1 MQHLDGKDNG
11 IYRMNSQMQT
21 WNYVIVVFSCDVCV
35 EKDFDCKDVS
45 SKQD

>member
-1 MQHLDGKDNG
+1 MQDLDGKDNW

-21 WNYVIVVFSCDVCV
+21 WIYVIVVISCDVCV
-35 EKDFDCKDVS
+35 EKDLDFKDVS